1 MKMSSK
7 MSTPEKI
14 ETAISVMNE
23 ELETIEDSFSTIRS
37 ESEQIYESLSK
48 TLEIFDDLPIDRMRK
63 IKPYLEN
70 ARSAKDQMISSS
82 ESLESYSK
90 VLLNARKSVEELRSY
105 FEDVYMQ
112 TVRDRE
118 NRSHKDR

>member
-1 MKMSSK
+1 MKMSK
-7 MSTPEKI
+7 KSTPEKI
-14 ETAISVMNE
+14 EIAIAVMNS

-48 TLEIFDDLPIDRMRK
+48 TLDVFDDLPIDRMRK

-70 ARSAKDQMISSS
+70 ARLAKDQMISSS
-82 ESLESYSK
+82 ETLESYSK
-90 VLLNARKSVEELRSY
+90 VLSNTKKSIEELRSY

>member
-1 MKMSSK
+1 MSK
-7 MSTPEKI
+7 KSTPEKI
-14 ETAISVMNE
+14 ETAIAVMNS
-23 ELETIEDSFSTIRS
+23 ELETIEDSFITIKS

-48 TLEIFDDLPIDRMRK
+48 TLDVFDDLPIDRMRK

-70 ARSAKDQMISSS
+70 VRLAKDQMISSS
-82 ESLESYSK
+82 ETLESYSK
-90 VLLNARKSVEELRSY
+90 VLLNTKKSIEELRSY

>member
-1 MKMSSK
+1 MKMSK
-7 MSTPEKI
+7 KSTPEKI
-14 ETAISVMNE
+14 EIAITVMNS
-23 ELETIEDSFSTIRS
+23 ELETIEDSFITIRS

-48 TLEIFDDLPIDRMRK
+48 TLDVFDDLPIDRMRK

-70 ARSAKDQMISSS
+70 ARLAKDQMISSS
-82 ESLESYSK
+82 ETLESYSK
-90 VLLNARKSVEELRSY
+90 VLLNTKKSIEELRSY